1 MTYDEYSKIP
11 GINFSTIKHVNKSP
25 KAYLNVLNGSD
36 KDTSSRA
43 MLRYQHAKILEPE
56 HIERDFAF
64 WTGGLTKAGKPTTN
78 ANSDDYK
85 AQRDA
90 ATAVGKT
97 FVNALSQDFG
107 HANSVAAATLADP
120 WVAELLGD
128 PATITELPVHG
139 VDSITGERIKCR
151 VDICNLDRL
160 VWNDIKG
167 YGMVAP
173 KDVGRMV
180 VRGLGVHQAA
190 MNRRCF
196 IAAGLTVPVDYYIT
210 SLDPKDGDLAVYR
223 IPDYAMEHA
232 DETLTHWIQVVQ
244 QCRKTGE
251 WPGVQPVEMRG
262 EEMDFPPWA
271 FEPTDTDAESVGL
284 HYTSEDTDNA

>member
-1 MTYDEYSKIP
+1 MTYDEYSKIE
-11 GINFSTIKHVNKSP
+11 GLNFSTVKYANKSARAC
-25 KAYLNVLNGSD
+25 KTAIDSSSD
-36 KDTSSRA
+36 GTTSQA
-43 MLRYQHAKILEPE
+43 LLRYQHAKILEPE
-56 HIERDFAF
+56 HIDRDFAF
-64 WTGGLTKAGKPTTN
+64 WTGGLTAKGEATTN
-78 ANSDDYK
+78 ANSGAYK
-85 AQRDA
+85 VMRAEAERA
-90 ATAVGKT
+90 GKT
-97 FVNALSQDFG
+97 LINTFAQAYAD
-107 HANSVAAATLADP
+107 ANSIAAATLADP
-120 WVAELLGD
+120 WMAELLGD